1 MEDLVAG
8 LLCNPK
14 GSQQQH
20 LLFEGE
26 IRATACWET
35 NVACYDE
42 VSVSG
47 GGPYSGDQGQQGA
60 GGQQSCV
67 ISVVFRFPAG
77 YWPLKT
83 SLEVNRRHHVVIWA

>member
-1 MEDLVAG
+1 MEDLVSG

-14 GSQQQH
+14 GSRQQH

-42 VSVSG
+42 VSSWGEGDHILVIKDNRVLGVSRV
-47 GGPYSGDQGQQGA
+47 A
-60 GGQQSCV
+60 
-67 ISVVFRFPAG
+67 A
-77 YWPLKT
+77 T
-83 SLEVNRRHHVVIWA
+83 